1 MNRNSTALI
10 VGVVLVTV
18 LGIYFIQAAKKVA
31 DANKPADV
39 SDLINQLSR

>member
-1 MNRNSTALI
+1 MKSSTTALV
-10 VGVVLVTV
+10 VGVTLVTL